1 MTVELFILLLMI
13 ASIATPVGI
22 ECVKKFLDAIGATYK
37 SVPLAIVVAILV
49 GFAEMFV
56 YYNSGGLAITFATII
71 YAVVLGISN
80 AIGATTS
87 YDLVKKFINALFGRD
102 K

>member
-1 MTVELFILLLMI
+1 MTIELFITLLMI
-13 ASIATPVGI
+13 ASVATPIGI
-22 ECVKKFLDAIGATYK
+22 EVVKKFLDGIGVTYK
-37 SVPLAIVVAILV
+37 SVPLAIIIAILV

-56 YYNSGGLAITFATII
+56 YYNSGGLAITFATVI

-87 YDLVKKFINALFGRD
+87 YDLVKKFIDALFGRD